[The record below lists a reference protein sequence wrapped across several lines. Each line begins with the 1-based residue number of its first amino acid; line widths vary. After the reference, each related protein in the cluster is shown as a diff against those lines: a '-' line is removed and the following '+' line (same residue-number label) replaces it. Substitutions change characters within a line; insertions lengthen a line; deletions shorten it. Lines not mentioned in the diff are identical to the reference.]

1 MEEKT
6 ICAISTPIG
15 SGGISIIRLSGEKSI
30 EIASKVF
37 YTKNLSVAN
46 FEPNKLY
53 LGSFNAKNFK
63 DKCMCVYFKAP
74 KSYTGEDVVEFQCHG
89 GVRIANGIVA
99 ELIENGAVLAEA
111 GEFTKRA
118 FLNGKI
124 SLDEAE
130 GVIDLINSETESQ
143 IKAGY
148 ELMQGSLRK
157 TVLKLQKSITTIL
170 AKIEVS
176 MDYPDEDLET
186 GTIADTKK
194 DLEGVEAELKN
205 LLQTASSGM
214 TIKNGCKLVILGKT
228 NAGKSSLMNALLGF
242 DRAIVT
248 DIKGT
253 TRDTLEESFEYK
265 GVKFIL
271 VDTAGIREAKDKVEQ
286 IGIEK
291 AKDTL
296 NTADVILYVV
306 DGSMKMDEED
316 NALLKLIGKKKAVAI
331 INKSD
336 LKQNADVDIL
346 NKHFEKVMKI
356 SALKGEGIME
366 LKEYLYNLVIDEKSL
381 SSAVMLTNTRHINI
395 VREAKDLT
403 GLALREVEQNLSLDL
418 LALDIKNIWLKLGEI
433 TGETNTEEIIDE
445 IFMKFCLGK

>member
-253 TRDTLEESFEYK
+253 TRDTLE
-265 GVKFIL
+265 
-271 VDTAGIREAKDKVEQ
+271 
-286 IGIEK
+286 
-291 AKDTL
+291 
-296 NTADVILYVV
+296 
-306 DGSMKMDEED
+306 
-316 NALLKLIGKKKAVAI
+316 
-331 INKSD
+331 
-336 LKQNADVDIL
+336 
-346 NKHFEKVMKI
+346 
-356 SALKGEGIME
+356 
-366 LKEYLYNLVIDEKSL
+366 
-381 SSAVMLTNTRHINI
+381 
-395 VREAKDLT
+395 
-403 GLALREVEQNLSLDL
+403 
-418 LALDIKNIWLKLGEI
+418 
-433 TGETNTEEIIDE
+433 
-445 IFMKFCLGK
+445 

>member
-15 SGGISIIRLSGEKSI
+15 SGGISIIRLSGEKSL

-37 YTKNLSVAN
+37 HTKNLSVAN

-74 KSYTGEDVVEFQCHG
+74 KSYTGEDVVECQCHG
-89 GVRIANGIVA
+89 GVRSANGIVA
-99 ELIENGAVLAEA
+99 ELIENGAV
-111 GEFTKRA
+111 
-118 FLNGKI
+118 
-124 SLDEAE
+124 LDEAE
-130 GVIDLINSETESQ
+130 GVIDLINSETESH

-157 TVLKLQKSITTIL
+157 TVLKLQKSITTML

-194 DLEGVEAELKN
+194 DLQGVEEELKN

-296 NTADVILYVV
+296 NTADIILYVV

-316 NALLKLIGKKKAVAI
+316 NILLKLIGKKKAVAI

-336 LKQNADVDIL
+336 LKQNADVEIL

-395 VREAKDLT
+395 VREAKNLT
-403 GLALREVEQNLSLDL
+403 ELALREVEQNLSLDL

>member
-15 SGGISIIRLSGEKSI
+15 SGGISIIRLSGDNAKN
-30 EIASKVF
+30 IASKVF
-37 YTKNLSVAN
+37 QAKLPIDK

-63 DKCMCVYFKAP
+63 DKCLCVYFKAP
-74 KSYTGEDVVEFQCHG
+74 KSYTGEDVIEFQCHG
-89 GVRIANGIVA
+89 GVRLANGIVA
-99 ELIENGAVLAEA
+99 ELIDNGAVMAEA

-118 FLNGKI
+118 FLNGKV

-148 ELMQGSLRK
+148 ELMQGNLRK
-157 TVLKLQKSITTIL
+157 TVLDLQKRLTTVL
-170 AKIEVS
+170 AKIDVS
-176 MDYPDEDLET
+176 MDYPDEELET
-186 GTIADTKK
+186 GTLMDTKV
-194 DLEGVEAELKN
+194 DLEGVREDLSN
-205 LLQTASSGM
+205 LLKTSKSGM

-228 NAGKSSLMNALLGF
+228 NAGKSSLMNSLLGF

-271 VDTAGIREAKDKVEQ
+271 VDTAGIREAKDRVEQ

-291 AKDTL
+291 AKEVL

-306 DGSMKMDEED
+306 DGSLEMDNEDEE
-316 NALLKLIGKKKAVAI
+316 LMKLILGKKAVAI

-336 LKQNADVDIL
+336 LKQKVDENIL
-346 NKHFEKVMKI
+346 QKRFEKVMKI
-356 SALKGEGIME
+356 SALENKGVME

-381 SSAVMLTNTRHINI
+381 SSAVMLTNTRHIGI
-395 VREAKDLT
+395 VKEALKLT
-403 GLALREVEQNLSLDL
+403 NFALDEVEKNLSLDL
-418 LALDIKNIWLKLGEI
+418 IALDIKNVWLKLGEI